1 MSPYPDDQEKFD
13 DVTASLSNES
23 DKSITINTGS
33 TTNVSPREQYDL
45 THMDSAGEYSI
56 GSSQASLQ
64 MAQYLDDVESGG
76 NNDICSFQDVNLNE
90 QSPAVFSEEEEVR
103 RARKRYYLLPMLI
116 RYSLPIGGCLL
127 AFVVLLVTIGVT
139 SSVVRSQDE
148 KRMMAMP
155 EIQGDKPQG
164 YDSVGGWDDMLQGD
178 EEVGDWPEYTADGED
193 GVEEVGDFGVNYDDA
208 PVYDDAPALD
218 DYNSLDD
225 FSSGEKTFDD
235 ASSLDDYIVV
245 GDGED
250 EVGTPIEFTSDYD
263 DASGVDRTYDDA
275 ILDDSVDSSAGD
287 EEVGTPIEFSTDYD
301 DASGV
306 DRTYDDAIL
315 DDAIDSSG
323 GDEEVGTPI
332 EFTPEIDDMGGADKT
347 DVVDDAIDGSNMQD
361 SGSSSNSGSSSSN
374 QGSMHP
380 KWYSTSNPNYVSLL
394 EFHSSTSSNVSPHH
408 TAALFCNDL
417 GEQLC
422 SYSTYCPSGKFG
434 DPYNGGPD
442 GLFSMAMEEWEQW
455 APVNTHGQGTEW
467 VQVGKIVD
475 ADGEYGGR
483 CRTYDEWS
491 GGQGVEYNVAPEHR
505 MYILCCNESNI

>member
-1 MSPYPDDQEKFD
+1 MAPYPDDQEKFD
-13 DVTASLSNES
+13 DVTASLSNDSE
-23 DKSITINTGS
+23 KSITTNTGS
-33 TTNVSPREQYDL
+33 TTNDSPREQYDL

-90 QSPAVFSEEEEVR
+90 QSPAVFSDEEEVR

-116 RYSLPIGGCLL
+116 RYSIPIGGCLL

-139 SSVVRSQDE
+139 ASVVRNQDE

-155 EIQGDKPQG
+155 EIQGDQPQG
-164 YDSVGGWDDMLQGD
+164 YDSVGGWDDLYQGGD
-178 EEVGDWPEYTADGED
+178 EEVGDWHEYTEDRDD
-193 GVEEVGDFGVNYDDA
+193 GVEEVGDFGAGLYDDA

-225 FSSGEKTFDD
+225 FESGEKTFDD
-235 ASSLDDYIVV
+235 AASLDDYIVV

-263 DASGVDRTYDDA
+263 DATGVDRTD
-275 ILDDSVDSSAGD
+275 
-287 EEVGTPIEFSTDYD
+287 GTL
-301 DASGV
+301 
-306 DRTYDDAIL
+306 DDAIL
-315 DDAIDSSG
+315 DDAIDSSI
-323 GDEEVGTPI
+323 GDEEVGIPI
-332 EFTPEIDDMGGADKT
+332 EFVADIDDMGGVDRT
-347 DVVDDAIDGSNMQD
+347 DVLSDDAIDGSNMEEAA
-361 SGSSSNSGSSSSN
+361 GSSTNSGSSSSSS
-374 QGSMHP
+374 QGSTHP
-380 KWYSTSNPNYVSLL
+380 KWYSTSHPNYVSLL

-442 GLFSMAMEEWEQW
+442 GLFSMAKEEWEQW

-467 VQVGKIVD
+467 VQVGKILD
-475 ADGEYGGR
+475 ADNEYGGR
-483 CRTYDEWS
+483 CRTFDEWS
-491 GGQGVEYNVAPEHR
+491 GGQSVESSVSPEHR